1 MLTGLIFLLCEPARF
16 PDKGF
21 ASMEVIPNLRHQI
34 DLPRGPESWGYGDY
48 DQGPPANHFVDHG
61 YESIPRYRDTSY
73 YNSASPSQFSSEGR
87 SFSRSPLS
95 ETDEDL
101 EDRILEE
108 GFSGKVGVPT
118 WQEHGRRSQTPSP
131 SAPPF
136 SGFIMPNLRRNVNLI
151 QPRLK
156 VETVH
161 QK

>member
-73 YNSASPSQFSSEGR
+73 YNLPKSVTIRCVNFMVFLGLSAAWSSSLAATASPFELVPSTFSSGA
-87 SFSRSPLS
+87 FSSS
-95 ETDEDL
+95 IT
-101 EDRILEE
+101 
-108 GFSGKVGVPT
+108 S
-118 WQEHGRRSQTPSP
+118 
-131 SAPPF
+131 
-136 SGFIMPNLRRNVNLI
+136 
-151 QPRLK
+151 
-156 VETVH
+156 
-161 QK
+161 